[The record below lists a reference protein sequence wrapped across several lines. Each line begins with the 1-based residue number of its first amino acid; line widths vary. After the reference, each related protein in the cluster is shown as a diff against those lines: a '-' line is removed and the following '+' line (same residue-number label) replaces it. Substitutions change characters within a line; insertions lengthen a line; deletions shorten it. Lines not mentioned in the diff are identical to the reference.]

1 MPRFAVAAGHAASAE
16 AGAEAL
22 RAGGSA
28 VDACIAAAL
37 TACAV
42 EPVLAGLLGGGFLM
56 VREPNG
62 KARLLDAFVQTP
74 RRARPR
80 DEWDLR
86 EVHADFGTATQAFH
100 IGAASIASPGLAAG
114 LWEAHARFGR
124 VPMPDLA
131 APAVQAAA
139 RGAPLS
145 AFQAHVLQVV
155 APIYT
160 ATPAARA
167 LYCPE
172 EGRLARAG
180 ETLRNPELADVLDVW
195 AREGARL
202 TQEGEVAAL
211 LVEAARAG
219 GHLTREDLAAYAP
232 VWREP
237 LAVERAGAR
246 LHLNPAPGLGGAL
259 IAFALE
265 MMPDRPDAAALAR
278 AFALTAR
285 ARLEAGEDGVHALLS
300 PESLAHWRAAAAHR
314 PATRGT
320 THVSAVD
327 ASGMAAALTLSN
339 GEGCGLILP
348 GTGLMPNNMLGEE
361 DLLPGGLDRWRPDT
375 RLASMMAP
383 TILAWPGGA
392 VAALGSGGSSRI
404 RSAMASVLARL
415 TDRGEALDAAIH
427 APRLHAEG
435 RPPEVDFEDRF
446 PDAERAALLAA
457 SPEARPW
464 PADSLFFGGVHAV
477 RRAPSGAAEA
487 AADPRRDGAARLG

>member
-37 TACAV
+37 TACAA
-42 EPVLAGLLGGGFLM
+42 EPMLAGLLGGGFLM
-56 VREPNG
+56 VREANG

-80 DEWDLR
+80 DEQDLR
-86 EVHADFGTATQAFH
+86 EVQADFGAAAQTFH
-100 IGAASIASPGLAAG
+100 IGAASIAAPGLAAG
-114 LWEAHARFGR
+114 LWEAHARYGR
-124 VPMPDLA
+124 VPMPELA

-155 APIYT
+155 APICA

-172 EGRLARAG
+172 EGRLLRSG

-237 LAVERAGAR
+237 LTVERAGAR
-246 LHLNPAPGLGGAL
+246 LHLNPAPSLGGAL
-259 IAFALE
+259 IALALE
-265 MMPDRPDAAALAR
+265 MLPDRPGAEALAR

-285 ARLEAGEDGVHALLS
+285 ARLEAGEDGVRALLS
-300 PESLAHWRAAAAHR
+300 PESLAHWRAAAARR

-348 GTGLMPNNMLGEE
+348 GAGLMPNNMLGEE
-361 DLLPGGLDRWRPDT
+361 DLLPRGLDSWRPDT

-383 TILAWPGGA
+383 TILAWPDGS
-392 VAALGSGGSSRI
+392 VSALGSGGSSRI

-435 RPPEVDFEDRF
+435 REPEVDFEDRF

-457 SPEARPW
+457 FPEARPW
-464 PADSLFFGGVHAV
+464 PEGSLFFGGVHAV